1 MITIP
6 TILQN
11 MANAFLFFFFLKRPP
26 NMIGKTSH
34 THKPTMIDIAFIL
47 CFYLIW
53 TGAARI
59 TWCSATC
66 PYLKSFYKSFTV
78 NLVDTGLDF
87 GIAVA
92 ELLLAHLT
100 VTVLS
105 ADYFTCQLFHVSAH
119 R

>member
-34 THKPTMIDIAFIL
+34 THKPTMIDIAIIL
-47 CFYLIW
+47 YSYLIW
-53 TGAARI
+53 TGCRPHNVVQCNLSI
-59 TWCSATC
+59 FKVILQVL
-66 PYLKSFYKSFTV
+66 YGKS
-78 NLVDTGLDF
+78 
-87 GIAVA
+87 
-92 ELLLAHLT
+92 
-100 VTVLS
+100 
-105 ADYFTCQLFHVSAH
+105 